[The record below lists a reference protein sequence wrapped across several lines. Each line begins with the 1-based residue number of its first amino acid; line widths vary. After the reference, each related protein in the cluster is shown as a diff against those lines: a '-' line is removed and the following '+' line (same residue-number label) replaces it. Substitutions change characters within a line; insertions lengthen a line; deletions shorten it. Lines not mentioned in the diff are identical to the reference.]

1 MPQTAVLLSQAE
13 CSNADE
19 SLAATLPQILRM
31 LKRHGVSRAVLSVSE
46 AEKSALETAAAHSP
60 IPLSFSLAR
69 PGRGSAGHLLDAAS
83 DIEGTLF
90 VLPVPLAE
98 EVDLSALYRRH
109 KAVEATLSIVVG
121 PCGAFHCKVENGR
134 LVAIAPK
141 TPENAAWPGFSG
153 LCVMEARV
161 LSCIPQQGE
170 WDIARQLLPA
180 ILADALPVQALFCRD
195 ALSEKTCSKTS

>member
-13 CSNADE
+13 CSNAGAP
-19 SLAATLPQILRM
+19 LASTLPQTLRM
-31 LKRHGVSRAVLSVSE
+31 LKRHDVSRAVLSVSE
-46 AEKSALETAAAHSP
+46 TEQAALEKVAAHSP
-60 IPLSFSLAR
+60 ILLSFSLAR
-69 PGRGSAGHLLDAAS
+69 PGRGSAGHLLDAAG

-90 VLPVPLAE
+90 VLPIPLAK

-109 KAVEATLSIVVG
+109 KAVEATLSIVIG
-121 PCGAFHCKVENGR
+121 PRGAFRCKVENGR
-134 LVAIAPK
+134 LVAIAPE

-195 ALSEKTCSKTS
+195 AQPEKTCPKTS

>member
-1 MPQTAVLLSQAE
+1 MPQTAVLLSQTE
-13 CSNADE
+13 YSNPGA
-19 SLAATLPQILRM
+19 SLVAALPPTLRM
-31 LKRHGVSRAVLSVSE
+31 LERHGVSRAVLSVSE
-46 AEKSALETAAAHSP
+46 AEKAALEKAAAHSR

-69 PGRGSAGHLLDAAS
+69 PGRGSAGHLLDAAG

-109 KAVEATLSIVVG
+109 KAVEATLSIAVSSR
-121 PCGAFHCKVENGR
+121 GAFRCKVENGR
-134 LVAIAPK
+134 LAAIAPE

-161 LSCIPQQGE
+161 LCCIPQQGE

-180 ILADALPVQALFCRD
+180 ILADSLPVQAL
-195 ALSEKTCSKTS
+195 SV